1 MNVKIPD
8 TVSKTAVS
16 TFEDTWFSVTQ
27 KPGIEIDECSELSK
41 DADAVIVRSY
51 RLHDLVFGGSLKA
64 IGRAGAGVNQV
75 SIIFLLISVPIWV
88 SGCGCFQH
96 TQSKRKWRKRVSI
109 LRYVP
114 RRSKDCQR
122 YKLDFHD

>member
-41 DADAVIVRSY
+41 DADAVIVRSC

-75 SIIFLLISVPIWV
+75 SIYS
-88 SGCGCFQH
+88 C
-96 TQSKRKWRKRVSI
+96 
-109 LRYVP
+109 
-114 RRSKDCQR
+114 
-122 YKLDFHD
+122 

>member
-1 MNVKIPD
+1 MNVTIPD
-8 TVSKTAVS
+8 TVGKTAVS

-51 RLHDLVFGGSLKA
+51 RLHDLVFGGSLIKA
-64 IGRAGAGVNQV
+64 IGRAGAGVNNIPV
-75 SIIFLLISVPIWV
+75 DKCTG

-96 TQSKRKWRKRVSI
+96 TRSKRKWRKRVSI

>member
-64 IGRAGAGVNQV
+64 IGRAGAGVNNIPV
-75 SIIFLLISVPIWV
+75 DKCTDLGVWV
-88 SGCGCFQH
+88 WLFSTHPEQ
-96 TQSKRKWRKRVSI
+96 TQMA
-109 LRYVP
+109 
-114 RRSKDCQR
+114 
-122 YKLDFHD
+122 